1 MQITQRAIPA
11 VYRIV
16 NRGGRR
22 GFPCLHI
29 PRKAASELYREKIE
43 SPQAEESRLL
53 AQKAAA
59 QSAAAETVRQAEK
72 DGAAL
77 VSQAQEAARRAAADA
92 LRQAEAQA
100 EAERQAMLDR
110 TEKDCEALRA
120 AAMARMDDAVDYLL
134 EKVVKR

>member
-29 PRKAASELYREKIE
+29 PRKAVSERYREKIE
-43 SPQAEESRLL
+43 SLQAEESRLL

-100 EAERQAMLDR
+100 EADRQAMLDR

>member
-1 MQITQRAIPA
+1 MQITQRATPA

-22 GFPCLHI
+22 GFPYLHI
-29 PRKAASELYREKIE
+29 PRKAVSELYREKIE
-43 SPQAEESRLL
+43 SLQAEESRLL
-53 AQKAAA
+53 AQKTAA
-59 QSAAAETVRQAEK
+59 QNAAAERVRQAEK

>member
-1 MQITQRAIPA
+1 M
-11 VYRIV
+11 
-16 NRGGRR
+16 
-22 GFPCLHI
+22 
-29 PRKAASELYREKIE
+29 SELYREKIE
-43 SPQAEESRLL
+43 SLQAEESRLL

-110 TEKDCEALRA
+110 TEKDCDALRA

>member
-29 PRKAASELYREKIE
+29 PRKAVSELYREKIE
-43 SPQAEESRLL
+43 SLQAEESRLL

-59 QSAAAETVRQAEK
+59 QSAAAEMVRQAEK
-72 DGAAL
+72 NGAAL

-100 EAERQAMLDR
+100 ETERQAMLDR
-110 TEKDCEALRA
+110 TEKDCDILRA

>member
-1 MQITQRAIPA
+1 MQITQRAAPA

-29 PRKAASELYREKIE
+29 PRKAVSELYREKIE
-43 SPQAEESRLL
+43 SLQAEESRLL

-77 VSQAQEAARRAAADA
+77 VSLAQEAARRAAADA

-100 EAERQAMLDR
+100 EAERQTMLDR

>member
-1 MQITQRAIPA
+1 MQITQRATPA

-29 PRKAASELYREKIE
+29 PRKAVSELYREKIE
-43 SPQAEESRLL
+43 SLQAEESRLL

-100 EAERQAMLDR
+100 EVERQAMLDR
-110 TEKDCEALRA
+110 TEKDCETLRA

>member
-11 VYRIV
+11 VYRMLS
-16 NRGGRR
+16 RGCRG

-29 PRKAASELYREKIE
+29 PRKAVSELYREKIE
-43 SPQAEESRLL
+43 SLQAEESRLL

-59 QSAAAETVRQAEK
+59 QSAAAEMVRQAGPRSPSRC
-72 DGAAL
+72 DT
-77 VSQAQEAARRAAADA
+77 AAADLLA

>member
-1 MQITQRAIPA
+1 M
-11 VYRIV
+11 
-16 NRGGRR
+16 
-22 GFPCLHI
+22 
-29 PRKAASELYREKIE
+29 SELYREKIE
-43 SPQAEESRLL
+43 SLQAEESRLL

-100 EAERQAMLDR
+100 EAHRDG
-110 TEKDCEALRA
+110 LRGPA
-120 AAMARMDDAVDYLL
+120 CRGYGADGRRRGLPAGKGGEAVDGHCQN
-134 EKVVKR
+134 EAFAGAGAGA

>member
-1 MQITQRAIPA
+1 MQITQRATPA
-11 VYRIV
+11 VYRMLSRGC
-16 NRGGRR
+16 RGGS
-22 GFPCLHI
+22 PCLHI
-29 PRKAASELYREKIE
+29 PRKAVSELYREKIE
-43 SPQAEESRLL
+43 SLQAEESRLL

-59 QSAAAETVRQAEK
+59 QSAAAEMVRQAEK
-72 DGAAL
+72 NGAAL

-100 EAERQAMLDR
+100 ETERQAMLDR
-110 TEKDCEALRA
+110 TEKDCDILRA

>member
-29 PRKAASELYREKIE
+29 PRKAVSELYREKIE
-43 SPQAEESRLL
+43 SLQAEESRLL

-59 QSAAAETVRQAEK
+59 QSAAAETVRQEK